1 MQKPASVQSS
11 FLPCALG
18 AAILTLLVS
27 STASASEPAEAPTKP
42 EAVWYGWQPL
52 IADGAAVVLATAGA
66 VQALGESYSDV
77 PQREH
82 VASQA
87 LLGSAAVTFL
97 FASPAIHGLHGQ
109 WGKAAISLGLRTLP
123 VAVAV
128 PLMSES
134 SPHGGTWGM
143 GMGVLLAG
151 GLAALI
157 IDDAIVA
164 REPKA
169 PLARTFAAAPMMSKD
184 SAGLMAVGTF

>member
-1 MQKPASVQSS
+1 MSRSVKSS
-11 FLPCALG
+11 FLACALG

-27 STASASEPAEAPTKP
+27 SSASAGEPAETPAKP
-42 EAVWYGWQPL
+42 ETVWYGWQPL
-52 IADGAAVVLATAGA
+52 IADGATVALATAGA
-66 VQALGESYSDV
+66 VQALGESYTEG
-77 PQREH
+77 PRREH
-82 VASQA
+82 IASQA

-97 FASPAIHGLHGQ
+97 FASPTIHAFHGQ

-157 IDDAIVA
+157 IDDAVLA
-164 REPKA
+164 REPKE
-169 PLARTFAAAPMMSKD
+169 PPSRTLAAAPMITKD
-184 SAGLMAVGTF
+184 SGGLMAVGTF